1 MTKRTLYSGQN
12 MAPTSIIQFEGA
24 RVRVV
29 ALNGEPWFIAAD
41 VCAALEIE
49 NATKAVKALDADEK
63 TLTSIQGIHPGPGNP
78 MVNAISESGFYKMVV
93 RSRKATTSRR
103 AHKMIDRTTPPG
115 YRYHALY
122 KTSAGI
128 STPKLTK
135 ATPDAESVFFCVRYT
150 RHFMAWCAIY
160 PQGLRC
166 RLAGLLT
173 HHAAHNGAV
182 CSNRCAGLAP
192 THLTPKNTSRSRV
205 MVTLAGQPQGWP
217 VSFVPGSANP
227 VNVTA
232 PIEISTSGGDSLT
245 RTKEAA

>member
-24 RVRVV
+24 SVRVV

-115 YRYHALY
+115 YRYPALY

-128 STPKLTK
+128 CSPISKK
-135 ATPDAESVFFCVRYT
+135 ATSDAASVFFVVCYT
-150 RHFMAWCAIY
+150 RHSMAWCAHLMTS
-160 PQGLRC
+160 PQ
-166 RLAGLLT
+166 AFD
-173 HHAAHNGAV
+173 HATAHRA
-182 CSNRCAGLAP
+182 AP
-192 THLTPKNTSRSRV
+192 I
-205 MVTLAGQPQGWP
+205 MVTLTGQPQGWP
-217 VSFVPGSANP
+217 VSFLPGTANP

-232 PIEISTSGGDSLT
+232 PIKICSLGGDSLT
-245 RTKEAA
+245 SKKEAA